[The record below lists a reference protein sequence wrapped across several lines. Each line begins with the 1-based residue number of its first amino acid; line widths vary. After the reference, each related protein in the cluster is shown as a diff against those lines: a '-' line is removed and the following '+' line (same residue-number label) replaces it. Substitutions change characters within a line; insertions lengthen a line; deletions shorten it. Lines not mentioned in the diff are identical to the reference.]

1 MIVLDSKGSKPRIR
15 NEVNTRSREMTNI
28 FRTSRFGNDK
38 ARDNGR
44 LSIRKSSMLIL
55 GNLS

>member
-1 MIVLDSKGSKPRIR
+1 MLDSKGSKPKIR

-44 LSIRKSSMLIL
+44 LSIRKLSLLIL